1 MFITYEIIRL
11 NRFILFPSYNIMAT
25 ESDFSWI
32 YLVIFLMV
40 PLARILPRVL
50 KKFKLGG
57 FISQEIP
64 QRQSESDFNMY
75 EDQSDKRFE
84 SSPSPTQSQEP
95 QKSSKPQTKN
105 MLVLGELHRG
115 VRLFENVQKNT
126 GLTNQ
131 ELNSILEDL
140 EANGLMKTQEKP
152 GLLGMKTELVPT
164 DKGFKEYYS

>member
-1 MFITYEIIRL
+1 ME
-11 NRFILFPSYNIMAT
+11 A
-25 ESDFSWI
+25 DFSWI

-50 KKFKLGG
+50 KKYKIGG
-57 FISQEIP
+57 FQSQEVP
-64 QRQSESDFNMY
+64 QRQFESDFNRY
-75 EDQSDKRFE
+75 EDQSDKQFQ
-84 SSPSPTQSQEP
+84 STPTQSREP
-95 QKSSKPQTKN
+95 EKSSKPQTKN

-126 GLTNQ
+126 GLTNE

-140 EANGLMKTQEKP
+140 ETKGLMKTQEKP
-152 GLLGMKTELVPT
+152 GLMGGTKTELVPT

>member
-1 MFITYEIIRL
+1 ME
-11 NRFILFPSYNIMAT
+11 A
-25 ESDFSWI
+25 DFSWI

-50 KKFKLGG
+50 KKYKIGG
-57 FISQEIP
+57 FQSQEVPQRQFESDFNRYEEQSDKQFQSTPTESQEIP
-64 QRQSESDFNMY
+64 
-75 EDQSDKRFE
+75 
-84 SSPSPTQSQEP
+84 
-95 QKSSKPQTKN
+95 KSSKPQTKN

-126 GLTNQ
+126 GLTNE

-140 EANGLMKTQEKP
+140 ETNGLMKTQEKP
-152 GLLGMKTELVPT
+152 GLMGGTKTELVPT